1 MKPPNNFLAALSPFI
16 LKAATFDNDSDDEN
30 DNLIADELMASHSKD
45 LDYIKS
51 LTLNTLTCKSCQKRH
66 LIGEY
71 YLTIT
76 FSLYV
81 LCNFTKK
88 VVLCNFTKKVVLC
101 NFTKKVRKIGLK

>member
-71 YLTIT
+71 YLPIT

-88 VVLCNFTKKVVLC
+88 SCIMQFHEKSCIVQFHEKSS
-101 NFTKKVRKIGLK
+101 